1 MRILALSSW
10 WPEPADNGSR
20 LRISRLLHALA
31 QAHEVHLVALSQEPV
46 TQAQIDRLSQTC
58 ASAAAVPQREWT
70 RRRTDT
76 LASLLKPEP
85 ASLRATYNRDYAAL
99 VRARAATV
107 RPNLVI
113 ALAIKAAPYAEMVAG
128 VPRVLEELEV
138 AGFLDK
144 CMGDSSAR
152 ARLRAYATWWK
163 QRSYMRRLLHSF
175 DVCTAVSARE
185 QAFIRHFAPT
195 SCSIAVIPN
204 GADVHDDVPPTKLEV
219 DTLIYPGALSY
230 DANYDAMEHFLRTS
244 FPIIKQARPQTRL
257 RITGRNTTAQREAL
271 GIDGVEWTGYLP
283 DVRPAVASSWAEVVP
298 LRRGGGTR
306 LKVLEALAL
315 GTPVIS
321 TSKGVEGLDLQ
332 HDQHVLVADSPH
344 VFAEATIQ
352 LLSRPDLRA
361 QLAQAGRRVV
371 REKYDWRVIGA
382 QFNELVG
389 EVGTKRLQ
397 VR

>member
-31 QAHEVHLVALSQEPV
+31 QEHEVHLVALSQEPV

-58 ASAAAVPQREWT
+58 TSVAAVPQLEWT

-76 LASLLKPEP
+76 LGSLLKSEP
-85 ASLRATYNRDYAAL
+85 ASLRATYNRDYAAI
-99 VRARAATV
+99 VRARAATL
-107 RPNLVI
+107 RPDLVI
-113 ALAIKAAPYAEMVAG
+113 ALEINAAPYAEMVVG
-128 VPRVLEELEV
+128 VPRVLEGLEV
-138 AGFLDK
+138 AGFLDR
-144 CMGDSSAR
+144 CIGGNSAR

-163 QRSYMRRLLHSF
+163 QRSYMRQLLHSF
-175 DVCTAVSARE
+175 DACTAVSGRE
-185 QAFIRHFAPT
+185 QSFIRYFAPA
-195 SCSIAVIPN
+195 SCSIVVIPN
-204 GADVHDDVPPTKLEV
+204 GADVHDDDPPSKPEV

-244 FPIIKQARPQTRL
+244 FPIIRQARPETRL
-257 RITGRNTTAQREAL
+257 RITGRNTSAQREAL
-271 GIDGVEWTGYLP
+271 TVDGVEWTGYIP
-283 DVRPAVASSWAEVVP
+283 DVRPVVASSWAEVVP

-321 TSKGVEGLDLQ
+321 TPKGVEGLEL
-332 HDQHVLVADSPH
+332 HHARHVLIADSPH
-344 VFAEATIQ
+344 AFADATIR

-361 QLAQAGRRVV
+361 HLAAAGRRIV
-371 REKYDWRVIGA
+371 REKYDWQVIGGS
-382 QFNELVG
+382 FNELVR
-389 EVGTKRLQ
+389 EVGTKRLHI
-397 VR
+397 R